1 MFRFSVT
8 HTDSHTQARLGCMM
22 TAHGRVQTPAF
33 MPVATQATV
42 KAMTPRELREIGAE
56 IILANAYHLYLRPG
70 LERIEQAGGLHRFM
84 AWDGPILTD
93 SGGFQVFSLKSLCRL
108 SEQGVEFRSHLD
120 GSVHLLTPESVIRAQ
135 ERLGVDIA
143 MVLDE
148 CPPAQVSFAEAE
160 RAQALTLRWA
170 ERARASRT
178 RDDQAVF
185 GIVQGGVFPELRE
198 QSARAL
204 VELGFCGYAIG
215 GLSVGEDPAV
225 THATAAHT
233 VRFLPAA
240 RPRYIMGVGTPT
252 QLVRYVA
259 LGCDMFDCVMPTR
272 NARNGSL
279 FTRTGRLNIR
289 RAEFASDP
297 RPVEE
302 GCGCYTCQNFSRAYL
317 RHLAVAGE
325 ILSARLNT
333 IHNLYFYQSLM
344 RTMRAALAA
353 GRFADF
359 ARPFL
364 AGPEPTADAKPTAS
378 KEGEALWE
386 V

>member
-8 HTDSHTQARLGCMM
+8 HTDSHTQARRGCMM

-160 RAQALTLRWA
+160 RAHALTLRWA
-170 ERARASRT
+170 ERARAART

-204 VELGFCGYAIG
+204 VDLGFCGYAIG

-225 THATAAHT
+225 THAIAAHT

-240 RPRYIMGVGTPT
+240 RPRYIMGVGTPA

-297 RPVEE
+297 RPIEE
-302 GCGCYTCQNFSRAYL
+302 GCGCYTCRNFSRAYL

-364 AGPEPTADAKPTAS
+364 AGPEPAADAKATS
-378 KEGEALWE
+378 SEEGEALWE

>member
-160 RAQALTLRWA
+160 RAHALTLRWA
-170 ERARASRT
+170 ERARAART

-204 VELGFCGYAIG
+204 VDLGFCGYAIG

-225 THATAAHT
+225 THAIAAHT

-297 RPVEE
+297 RPIEE
-302 GCGCYTCQNFSRAYL
+302 GCGCYTCRNFSRAYL

-364 AGPEPTADAKPTAS
+364 AGPEPAADAKAAS
-378 KEGEALWE
+378 SEEGEALWE

>member
-160 RAQALTLRWA
+160 RAHALTLRWA
-170 ERARASRT
+170 ERARAART
-178 RDDQAVF
+178 RDEQAVF

-204 VELGFCGYAIG
+204 VDLGFCGYAIG

-225 THATAAHT
+225 THAIAAHT

-297 RPVEE
+297 RPIEE
-302 GCGCYTCQNFSRAYL
+302 GCGCYTCRNFSRAYL

-364 AGPEPTADAKPTAS
+364 VGPEPAADAKATS
-378 KEGEALWE
+378 SEEGEALWE